1 MVKKVV
7 IVTLAVLLVV
17 TIAGGL
23 WVRSVFARD
32 GVRTALAEQLSS
44 ALGQPV
50 SIGSISAGIYPRV
63 TVRLTGVAIGEPA
76 RIQAGTL
83 RLGTNLRA
91 LLARQIVHGTVYLDD
106 AKVQL
111 PLPPFPSSS
120 GSSTAASGSPVEIV
134 SIDDIVLKN
143 VEILSGGRTLR
154 GDVEVA
160 PHGAG
165 ATLRRLSLSAD
176 DTTLEG
182 SGEIS
187 NLTGPVGEV
196 AMKARALNLTKLL
209 DFLTAFSS
217 GSGMNGRTA
226 SAPSSRPA
234 STNLTVSL
242 AADRAT
248 MGALALEKLNARAR
262 VTPAGVSLE
271 PIAFGVFGGEY
282 KGTMAVTSSGAAPM
296 FRLNAAVS
304 NVDVASAMTFAGSPG
319 TMSGRLSGRIDLA
332 SQTTASNVVD
342 AARGT
347 VRVEVRDGVVK
358 NLGLVRTVVIATSM
372 RSDAPS
378 PMKAAGST
386 DEPFTVLAAT
396 FTLANGSAHTNDLQ
410 FQSPDLLL
418 RAGGSLRLDGSQ
430 IDLKGDVQLSDALS
444 QQAGRDLFR
453 YTQEQG
459 RVTLPATITGSA
471 QSPSVRVDVASA
483 ASRAVQNKAKDELK
497 KALGRIIR

>member
-7 IVTLAVLLVV
+7 IISLAILLVV
-17 TIAGGL
+17 SIAAGL
-23 WVRSVFARD
+23 WVRSVFAHD

-63 TVRLTGVAIGEPA
+63 TVRLTKVAIGEPV

-91 LLARQIVHGTVYLDD
+91 LLSRQIVHGTVYLDD

-111 PLPPFPSSS
+111 PLPPFRTSSS
-120 GSSTAASGSPVEIV
+120 TTSSGSPVQIV
-134 SIDDIVLKN
+134 SIDDIVLKS
-143 VEILSGGRTLR
+143 VEIVSGGRTLR

-160 PHGAG
+160 PHGDG
-165 ATLRRLSLSAD
+165 ATLRRISLSAD

-187 NLTGPVGEV
+187 NLAGPVGEI
-196 AMKARALNLTKLL
+196 AMKARRLNLTKLL

-217 GSGMNGRTA
+217 GSGMTGRTA
-226 SAPSSRPA
+226 SAPPSSRQA
-234 STNLTVSL
+234 STNLTMSL
-242 AADRAT
+242 VADRAT
-248 MGALALEKLNARAR
+248 MGELALEKLNARAR
-262 VTPAGVSLE
+262 ITPAAVTLD
-271 PIAFGVFGGEY
+271 PIAFGVFGGDY
-282 KGTMAVTSSGAAPM
+282 RGTMALTSSGAAPTL
-296 FRLNAAVS
+296 RLNAAVS
-304 NVDVASAMTFAGSPG
+304 NVDVASAMAFAGNPG
-319 TMSGRLSGRIDLA
+319 TVSGRLSGRIDLA
-332 SQTTASNVVD
+332 TQTAASNVID

-378 PMKAAGST
+378 PLKAAGST
-386 DEPFTVLAAT
+386 DEPFTMLAGT
-396 FTLANGSAHTNDLQ
+396 FALANGSAHTNDLQ

-459 RVTLPATITGSA
+459 RVTLPATITGPA
-471 QSPSVRVDVASA
+471 RSPSVRVDVAGVA
-483 ASRAVQNKAKDELK
+483 TRAVQNKAKDELK
-497 KALGRIIR
+497 KALGRIIK

>member
-1 MVKKVV
+1 
-7 IVTLAVLLVV
+7 
-17 TIAGGL
+17 
-23 WVRSVFARD
+23 
-32 GVRTALAEQLSS
+32 
-44 ALGQPV
+44 
-50 SIGSISAGIYPRV
+50 
-63 TVRLTGVAIGEPA
+63 
-76 RIQAGTL
+76 
-83 RLGTNLRA
+83 
-91 LLARQIVHGTVYLDD
+91 
-106 AKVQL
+106 
-111 PLPPFPSSS
+111 
-120 GSSTAASGSPVEIV
+120 
-134 SIDDIVLKN
+134 
-143 VEILSGGRTLR
+143 
-154 GDVEVA
+154 
-160 PHGAG
+160 
-165 ATLRRLSLSAD
+165 
-176 DTTLEG
+176 
-182 SGEIS
+182 
-187 NLTGPVGEV
+187 
-196 AMKARALNLTKLL
+196 
-209 DFLTAFSS
+209 
-217 GSGMNGRTA
+217 
-226 SAPSSRPA
+226 
-234 STNLTVSL
+234 
-242 AADRAT
+242 
-248 MGALALEKLNARAR
+248 
-262 VTPAGVSLE
+262 
-271 PIAFGVFGGEY
+271 
-282 KGTMAVTSSGAAPM
+282 MAVTSSGAAPM